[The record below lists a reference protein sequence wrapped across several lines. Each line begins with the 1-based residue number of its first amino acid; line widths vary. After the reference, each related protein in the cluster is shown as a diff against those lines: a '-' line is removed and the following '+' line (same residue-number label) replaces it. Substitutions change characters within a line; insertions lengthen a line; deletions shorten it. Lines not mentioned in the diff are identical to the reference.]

1 MKKFKQGIINIAEI
15 CAQKKLHDFIISPG
29 SRSAPLTLAFLRHPR
44 LTCRTIVDERS
55 ATFIAL
61 GIAQQM
67 RSPVAVVCT
76 SGTAALN
83 FGPAVAEAF
92 YQQIPLLIFT
102 ADRPP
107 EWIDQNDGQT
117 IHQTEMFSKHCRASF
132 ELPVNDSH
140 PDAEWQIERIIS
152 EAINTSLWPI
162 SGPVHIN
169 VPLREPLYPKS
180 EFQYQ
185 EDCKIINLTPTQ
197 NILREDIW
205 EELLDIWNKSDK
217 KLIVAGMH
225 KPDAKLSQH
234 LEYLQQDQTAAILFD
249 VTSNLHDSQKIHQ
262 SDMILG
268 TGCEEKLQKLASEFL
283 ITFGGPVVSRNLK
296 LFLRKYK
303 PKVHWQIQSF
313 SQCIDTFQSL
323 TRIVPVSTDYFF
335 ENIVK
340 RIPKETIKT
349 GFEINVQDNS
359 YRSFWLSQEIK
370 AQQALQGFLT
380 DIPHCEFSVMDAILR
395 TLPRHSHL
403 QLGNS
408 FIIRL
413 ANFIG
418 LSATKGIKVN
428 SNRGTNGIDGT
439 VGTAVGAALATSKIT
454 TLVTGD
460 LAFFYDRNALWHE
473 HLPSNLRIIIINN
486 FGGGIFRI
494 LDGAKELPELAKH
507 FEVEHDLTARNTAH
521 DFGLNYTL
529 CVDADC
535 LEKKLTDF
543 FQPQK
548 KPAIFEVQTNKLD
561 NTETFYRF
569 NSIMREIRWARGK

>member
-15 CAQKKLHDFIISPG
+15 CAQKNLHEFIISPG
-29 SRSAPLTLAFLRHPR
+29 SRSAPLTLAFLRHPQ

-55 ATFIAL
+55 AAFIAL

-67 RSPVAVVCT
+67 RSPVAVVST
-76 SGTAALN
+76 SGTSALN

-107 EWIDQNDGQT
+107 EWIGQNDGQT
-117 IHQTEMFSKHCRASF
+117 IHQTEMFRNHCRESF
-132 ELPVNDSH
+132 ELPVDDSH
-140 PDAEWQIERIIS
+140 PDAKWQIERIIS

-162 SGPVHIN
+162 PGPVHIN

-180 EFQYQ
+180 ELQYQ
-185 EDCKIINLTPTQ
+185 EDCKIIDFTPTE
-197 NILREDIW
+197 NILGEDVW
-205 EELLDIWNKSDK
+205 EELAGIWNKSEK

-225 KPDAKLSQH
+225 KPDAKLSKH
-234 LEYLQQDQTAAILFD
+234 LEYLQQDKTVAILFD
-249 VTSNLHDSQKIHQ
+249 VTSNLHDSQKIHH
-262 SDMILG
+262 SDTILG
-268 TGCEEKLQKLASEFL
+268 TSSEEKLQKLAPEFL
-283 ITFGGPVVSRNLK
+283 ITFGGPVVSKNLK
-296 LFLRKYK
+296 LFLRKYR

-323 TRIVPVSTDYFF
+323 TRIVPVSPDYFF
-335 ENIVK
+335 ENIAK
-340 RIPKETIKT
+340 RIPEETIKT
-349 GFEINVQDNS
+349 GFEITVQDDS
-359 YRSFWLSQEIK
+359 YRSFWMNQEIK
-370 AQQALQGFLT
+370 AEQALQGFLT
-380 DIPHCEFSVMDAILR
+380 DIPHCEFSAMDVILR
-395 TLPRHSHL
+395 TLPQDSHL

-413 ANFIG
+413 ANYIG

-439 VGTAVGAALATSKIT
+439 VGTAVGAALSTSKIT
-454 TLVTGD
+454 TLVAGD
-460 LAFFYDRNALWHE
+460 LAFFYDRNALWHD

-494 LDGAKELPELAKH
+494 LDGSSELPELAKH
-507 FEVEHDLTARNTAH
+507 FEVEHNLTARNTAH

-529 CVDADC
+529 CVDTDN
-535 LEKKLTDF
+535 LQKNLTDF
-543 FQPQK
+543 VQPQK
-548 KPAIFEVQTNKLD
+548 KPAIFEIQTNKLD

-569 NSIMREIRWARGK
+569 KSIMREIK